1 MSSPGK
7 GRRFLPAFY
16 SKRQKIYDTIV
27 FLYAIQT
34 QYILRTLH
42 LFVLSIKRISLQ
54 NVSNILFD
62 GQKRLF
68 LGSVILLIMGLH
80 GSLGAWLASDFGV
93 HITADQLLVR
103 GEDLNQIFQ

>member
-34 QYILRTLH
+34 QYILH

-54 NVSNILFD
+54 NVSNVLFD
-62 GQKRLF
+62 GHIS
-68 LGSVILLIMGLH
+68 SVISVSIMP
-80 GSLGAWLASDFGV
+80 
-93 HITADQLLVR
+93 
-103 GEDLNQIFQ
+103 